1 MYVRFKTHWHNTKH
15 IYKHLQVPVDEK
27 IDSNQEV
34 ADTVM
39 DSLGNEIKV
48 KKEKILTAREKKKL
62 EKKRVKFLKSQLA
75 THFTIII

>member
-1 MYVRFKTHWHNTKH
+1 M
-15 IYKHLQVPVDEK
+15 QVPVDEK

-62 EKKRVKFLKSQLA
+62 EKKRVKFLNSQLA
-75 THFTIII
+75 TQFTIII

>member
-1 MYVRFKTHWHNTKH
+1 M
-15 IYKHLQVPVDEK
+15 QVPVDEK

-62 EKKRVKFLKSQLA
+62 EKKRVKFLNSQLS
-75 THFTIII
+75 TQFTIII